1 MIDGKVQQEDG
12 TGHEPF
18 VAPLDLASV
27 LLPE

>member
-1 MIDGKVQQEDG
+1 VIHGKLQREDG

-27 LLPE
+27 LLAE